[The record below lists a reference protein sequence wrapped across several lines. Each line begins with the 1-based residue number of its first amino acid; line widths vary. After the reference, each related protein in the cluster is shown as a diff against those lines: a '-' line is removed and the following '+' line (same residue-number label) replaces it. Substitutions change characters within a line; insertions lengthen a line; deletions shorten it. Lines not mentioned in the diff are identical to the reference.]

1 MQNNEPALHVQILP
15 LNSALDCGRVC
26 HSGRGGIGLRQMDR
40 SADIDICRRTR
51 TNGDEIRDLL
61 SAAGFEL
68 QKVVATGPPLSLFAA
83 KAHHQPRI
91 RCDSYLAPGD
101 HLRPSNYSG
110 KLLQVA
116 AHP

>member
-1 MQNNEPALHVQILP
+1 
-15 LNSALDCGRVC
+15 
-26 HSGRGGIGLRQMDR
+26 MDR
-40 SADIDICRRTR
+40 SADVDMCRRTR

-61 SAAGFEL
+61 SASGFEL
-68 QKVVATGPPLSLFAA
+68 QEVVVTGSPLRLLAA

-110 KLLQVA
+110 KLLQLA

>member
-1 MQNNEPALHVQILP
+1 LIW
-15 LNSALDCGRVC
+15 
-26 HSGRGGIGLRQMDR
+26 QMGR

-68 QKVVATGPPLSLFAA
+68 REVVATGLPLSPLAA
-83 KAHHQPRI
+83 KAHHRPRI
-91 RCDSYLAPGD
+91 RCDSYLAPGII
-101 HLRPSNYSG
+101 LETFNYSG

-116 AHP
+116 AHT